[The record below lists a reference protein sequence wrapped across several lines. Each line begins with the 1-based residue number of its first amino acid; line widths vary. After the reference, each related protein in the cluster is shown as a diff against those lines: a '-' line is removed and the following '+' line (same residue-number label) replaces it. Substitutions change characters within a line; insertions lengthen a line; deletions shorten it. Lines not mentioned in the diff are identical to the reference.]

1 MATKLGELSS
11 WLGFCFVD
19 SITIVT
25 WFNATRIA
33 AECYRKL
40 MRFDSPDKR
49 RLKLKLKL
57 KLKLRSRAHLGWQ
70 LVARL
75 LTTSHHSP
83 PPLYIHTHSQAD
95 CQAWPMWFCAPLA
108 ASPRNSPWVI
118 ETHFDCCFRSLYV
131 ATFWFVSLLLFISL
145 AWVSLGF
152 GLAFWPRESF
162 APLLLPGHFAA
173 IIKQIKECHCIR
185 LAYTKQQVACCL
197 SHCLAVSEFV
207 SRSLDWTGSQSL
219 TLNRLT

>member
-1 MATKLGELSS
+1 MLPKTDAIWHARQAEAEAEAEVEVEAKIARSPGPTISCS
-11 WLGFCFVD
+11 IVD
-19 SITIVT
+19 NQSPLPIT
-25 WFNATRIA
+25 
-33 AECYRKL
+33 
-40 MRFDSPDKR
+40 
-49 RLKLKLKL
+49 
-57 KLKLRSRAHLGWQ
+57 
-70 LVARL
+70 
-75 LTTSHHSP
+75 
-83 PPLYIHTHSQAD
+83 PPLYTHTHTQAD

-145 AWVSLGF
+145 AWVSLGI

>member
-1 MATKLGELSS
+1 MLPKTDAIWHARQAEAEAEVEAEVEAKIARSPGPTISCS
-11 WLGFCFVD
+11 IVD
-19 SITIVT
+19 
-25 WFNATRIA
+25 NQ
-33 AECYRKL
+33 
-40 MRFDSPDKR
+40 SP
-49 RLKLKLKL
+49 LP
-57 KLKLRSRAHLGWQ
+57 
-70 LVARL
+70 
-75 LTTSHHSP
+75 T
-83 PPLYIHTHSQAD
+83 PPLYTHTHTQAD

-185 LAYTKQQVACCL
+185 LAYTKQQVACGL
-197 SHCLAVSEFV
+197 SHCLSVSEFV